1 MILLSTTLLIQIEQF
16 LTEKRMLIETET
28 ILKQDYYQL
37 STIDLLQTELSTN
50 ENIQMGSLDFKDGQA
65 DYSIKELSDGL
76 LELKVIL
83 KTGINKIT
91 TIEGTAIYDKN
102 LKKIIKWTEIN

>member
-65 DYSIKELSDGL
+65 GYSIKELSVGL

-91 TIEGTAIYDKN
+91 IIEGTAIYDKN